1 MFDIVFD
8 HAANYSTTGL
18 YEYRTVR
25 EVNVGSFG
33 FNDVTS
39 TMSFVVM

>member
-18 YEYRTVR
+18 YEHRKEYRTVR

-33 FNDVTS
+33 FNNVTS
-39 TMSFVVM
+39 TM